1 MKNVI
6 KVLEKKLEYLFE
18 KKDVPKYLSGK
29 GKVKNITKVLEKKV
43 GEYNVI

>member
-29 GKVKNITKVLEKKV
+29 GKVKSVNIILGHK
-43 GEYNVI
+43 